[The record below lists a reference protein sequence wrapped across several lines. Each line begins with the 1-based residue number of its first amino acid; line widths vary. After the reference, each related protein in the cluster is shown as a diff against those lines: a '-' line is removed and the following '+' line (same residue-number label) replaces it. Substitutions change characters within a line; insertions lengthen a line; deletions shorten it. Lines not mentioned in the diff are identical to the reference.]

1 MDITSL
7 NFLWEMVNL
16 NDWCPFSGMSAG
28 SPFCI
33 ATCVPKV

>member
-1 MDITSL
+1 MDIMSL

-16 NDWCPFSGMSAG
+16 NDWCPFPGMSAG